1 MKPEKWQVRP
11 AILSCKWSVTGTGH
25 HEEVLAAMSYPEDLK
40 NLWAPWRV
48 EYFSVDR
55 TRDFF
60 TEAAQT
66 SDDAAH
72 LVVARRKN
80 TFLILNRFPY
90 AVGHMMAVPYRK
102 VADIGE
108 LTEVERQ
115 ELWELAALAE
125 KLLRKTAKAQGF
137 NIGLNIGA
145 CAGAG
150 YADHLHLHVVPRW
163 AGDSN
168 FMAVLAD
175 ARVMPE
181 ALPEMYGRLVK
192 CMNEEGE

>member
-1 MKPEKWQVRP
+1 
-11 AILSCKWSVTGTGH
+11 
-25 HEEVLAAMSYPEDLK
+25 MSYPEDLK

-48 EYFSVDR
+48 EYFSIDR
-55 TRDFF
+55 SRDFF

-72 LVVARRKN
+72 LVVARRRN

-102 VADIGE
+102 VADISE
-108 LTEVERQ
+108 LTDAERL
-115 ELWELAALAE
+115 ELWELATLAE
-125 KLLRKTAKAQGF
+125 QLLRKTVHAQGF
-137 NIGLNIGA
+137 NVGLNIGA

-163 AGDSN
+163 PGDSN
-168 FMAVLAD
+168 FMPVLAN
-175 ARVMPE
+175 ARVMTE
-181 ALPEMYGRLVK
+181 ALPEMYARLVK
-192 CMNEEGE
+192 CVTEASDS

>member
-1 MKPEKWQVRP
+1 
-11 AILSCKWSVTGTGH
+11 
-25 HEEVLAAMSYPEDLK
+25 MSYPDDLK

-48 EYFSVDR
+48 EYFSIER

-60 TEAAQT
+60 TEAAQA

-80 TFLILNRFPY
+80 GFLMMNRYPY

-102 VADIGE
+102 VADIGD
-108 LTEVERQ
+108 LTEAERL

-125 KLLRKTAKAQGF
+125 TLLRRAAKAQGF
-137 NIGLNIGA
+137 NVGLNIGA

-150 YADHLHLHVVPRW
+150 VADHLHLHIVPRW

-168 FMAVLAD
+168 FMPVLAD
-175 ARVMPE
+175 ARVMAE
-181 ALPEMYGRLVK
+181 GLPEMYGKLVAERLK
-192 CMNEEGE
+192 YEG

>member
-1 MKPEKWQVRP
+1 
-11 AILSCKWSVTGTGH
+11 
-25 HEEVLAAMSYPEDLK
+25 MSYPDELK
-40 NLWAPWRV
+40 NLWAPWRA
-48 EYFSVDR
+48 EYFKIDR
-55 TRDFF
+55 SRDFL
-60 TEAAQT
+60 TEAAQG

-80 TFLILNRFPY
+80 SFLIMNRYPY

-108 LTEVERQ
+108 LTEAERL
-115 ELWELAALAE
+115 ELWELAELAE
-125 KLLRKTAKAQGF
+125 RLLRAVAKAQGF
-137 NIGLNIGA
+137 NIGLNIGG

-163 AGDSN
+163 AGDNN

-181 ALPEMYGRLVK
+181 ALPEMYGKLV
-192 CMNEEGE
+192 EERVKDEG

>member
-1 MKPEKWQVRP
+1 M
-11 AILSCKWSVTGTGH
+11 S
-25 HEEVLAAMSYPEDLK
+25 LAGEGPGAHTRAMSFPDDLQ

-48 EYFSVDR
+48 EYFSIDR
-55 TRDFF
+55 SRDFL

-66 SDDAAH
+66 TDDAAH

-80 TFLILNRFPY
+80 AFLIMNRYPY

-108 LTEVERQ
+108 LTEAERL
-115 ELWELAALAE
+115 ELWDLAALAE
-125 KLLRKTAKAQGF
+125 RLLRATVKAQGF

-150 YADHLHLHVVPRW
+150 VADHLHLHVVPRW
-163 AGDSN
+163 SGDSN
-168 FMAVLAD
+168 FMPVLAD
-175 ARVMPE
+175 TRVMAE
-181 ALPEMYGRLVK
+181 ALPAMYAKLADALAADAG
-192 CMNEEGE
+192 